1 MVIKWT
7 PLAKKSLKDIYLFY
21 LPGTGRTKALEITQ
35 RIKDEANYLLTFP
48 EMGMREELDGKSSS
62 YRSIVKDHCK
72 IYYTIEKKYIRIA
85 LIWDTRRN
93 PESLRYLL

>member
-7 PLAKKSLKDIYLFY
+7 PLARKSLKDIYNFY
-21 LPGTGRTKALEITQ
+21 QPDTGRTKALEIVQ
-35 RIKDEANYLLTFP
+35 RIKDETNYLLTFP
-48 EMGMREELDGKSSS
+48 EMGMREKLDGKLSK

-72 IYYTIEKKYIRIA
+72 IYYTIEKKHIRIA
-85 LIWDTRRN
+85 LVWDTRRN

>member
-7 PLAKKSLKDIYLFY
+7 PLARKSLKDIYNFY
-21 LPGTGRTKALEITQ
+21 LPDTGRTKALEIVQ
-35 RIKDEANYLLTFP
+35 RIKDETNYLLTFP
-48 EMGMREELDGKSSS
+48 EMGMREKLDGKLSK
-62 YRSIVKDHCK
+62 YRSIIKDHCK
-72 IYYTIEKKYIRIA
+72 IYYTIEKKHILIA